1 MGLPNNVP
9 VSTAKLAV
17 HVCGDDRLTDIN
29 QKGGIE
35 AVDGCGRLVGA
46 AGPCLKFKGILE
58 FLPKFGADDISHCLS
73 GQTSYGS
80 RLSILA
86 F

>member
-1 MGLPNNVP
+1 
-9 VSTAKLAV
+9 
-17 HVCGDDRLTDIN
+17 
-29 QKGGIE
+29 
-35 AVDGCGRLVGA
+35 
-46 AGPCLKFKGILE
+46 LKFKGILE

-86 F
+86 ANAIAASSSGK